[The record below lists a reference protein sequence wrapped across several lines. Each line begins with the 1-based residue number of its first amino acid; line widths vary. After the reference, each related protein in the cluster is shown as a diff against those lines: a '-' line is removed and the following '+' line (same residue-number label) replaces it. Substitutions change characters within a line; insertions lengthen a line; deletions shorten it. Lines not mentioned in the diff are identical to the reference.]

1 MKQFENL
8 EGNFA
13 LDASEKISR
22 AHYDKRNSDALNTGL
37 SAADGISDPNIT
49 TFVRGGS
56 PSYAGLSTFLRSPFL
71 EDVNEVN
78 KYDVAFVGA
87 PFDAGTTFRPG
98 TRFGP
103 ESMRQISKLYRTY
116 HFEAGIDL
124 AESISMCDLG
134 DIYSIHNLEKQNAQL
149 EKALHHII
157 SNGVFPVV
165 LGGDHSIAYGTL
177 RGVAKAVDG
186 KVGVIQIDRH
196 LDMQVSEMDEKM
208 HDTPLYHAS
217 KLPNLDGNNIVQ
229 IGIGGWQNDVKGSI
243 EAKKNGNTILT
254 MGDVDEFGID
264 KIAEIAL
271 EKAWANGVKAV
282 YLTIDIDSVD
292 SGISMGTGWPEPGG
306 FLPREILKLVKKL
319 AAPGL
324 IGMEL
329 VEVSPP
335 YDHHNQ
341 TALMGT
347 RIICDTLSSLV
358 VNHKL
363 GK

>member
-1 MKQFENL
+1 MTNFKNFE
-8 EGNFA
+8 GDFA
-13 LDASEKISR
+13 LDAASKISR
-22 AHYDKRNSDALNTGL
+22 DQYEKRISNAQKTGL
-37 SAADGISDPNIT
+37 TASEGINDPNIT
-49 TFVRGGS
+49 TFVRGES

-71 EDVNEVN
+71 EDVNEVS

-103 ESMRQISKLYRTY
+103 EAMRQISKLYRTY

-134 DIYSIHNLEKQNAQL
+134 DIYSIHNLEKHNAQL

-177 RGVAKAVDG
+177 RGVAKAIEG
-186 KVGVIQIDRH
+186 KVGVIQLDRH
-196 LDMQVSEMDEKM
+196 LDMQPSEMDEKM
-208 HDTPLYHAS
+208 HDTPLFHAS
-217 KLPNLDGNNIVQ
+217 KLPNIDGKNIVQ

-243 EAKKNGNTILT
+243 ETKKNGNTILT
-254 MGDVDEFGID
+254 MADVDEYGIA

-271 EKAWANGVKAV
+271 EKAWADGVKAV
-282 YLTIDIDSVD
+282 YLTVDIDSVD

-306 FLPREILKLVKKL
+306 FLPREILQLVKKL
-319 AAPGL
+319 AEPGL

-358 VNHKL
+358 VNKRL

>member
-1 MKQFENL
+1 MNQ

-13 LDASEKISR
+13 LNSAEEISR
-22 AHYDKRNSDALNTGL
+22 VQYEKRNADALKNGL
-37 SAADGISDPNIT
+37 TASDEVNDPLIT
-49 TFVRGGS
+49 TFVRGGK

-71 EDVNEVN
+71 EDVNKVN
-78 KYDVAFVGA
+78 EFDVAFVGA

-103 ESMRQISKLYRTY
+103 ESMRSISKLYQTY

-134 DIYSIHNLEKQNAQL
+134 DIYSIHNLDKQNAQL
-149 EKALHHII
+149 EKALHHIV
-157 SNGVFPVV
+157 SNGTFPVV
-165 LGGDHSIAYGTL
+165 LGGDHSIGYGTL
-177 RGVAKAVDG
+177 RGVASAVKG

-196 LDMQVSEMDEKM
+196 LDMEPSVMDEKM
-208 HDTPLYHAS
+208 HDTPLFNAS
-217 KLPNLDGNNIVQ
+217 KLPNIDGNNIVQ
-229 IGIGGWQNDVKGSI
+229 IGIGGWQNGVEGAKQ
-243 EAKKNGNTILT
+243 AKKNGNTIIT
-254 MGDVDEFGID
+254 MGDVDSLGID
-264 KIAEIAL
+264 KVIELAL
-271 EKAWANGVKAV
+271 DKAWANGVEAV
-282 YLTIDIDSVD
+282 YLTIDIDAVD

-306 FLPREILKLVKKL
+306 FLPREILKLVKGL

-335 YDHHNQ
+335 YDHNQQ

-347 RIICDTLSSLV
+347 RIICDVLSSLV
-358 VNHKL
+358 VNKKL
-363 GK
+363 G